1 MSFSMLYF
9 SKAADAMST
18 DSCCISSLMSTFFM
32 MALAEEPTREFCP
45 AAESVWVVGM
55 STFSAIVTVE
65 VDVEGKK

>member
-18 DSCCISSLMSTFFM
+18 DSCCISSLISTFFM
-32 MALAEEPTREFCP
+32 IALAEEPTREFCP
-45 AAESVWVVGM
+45 VAESVWVIGT
-55 STFSAIVTVE
+55 STLSAMVTVK